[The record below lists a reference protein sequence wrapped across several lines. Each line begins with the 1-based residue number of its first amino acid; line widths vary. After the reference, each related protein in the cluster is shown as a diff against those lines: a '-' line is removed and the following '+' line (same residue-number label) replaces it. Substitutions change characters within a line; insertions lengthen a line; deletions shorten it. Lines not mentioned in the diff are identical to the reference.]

1 MDQCLEECV
10 GTQDRHQSTNTVTLL
25 LILKWSVLPY
35 NFFCFCYKKKKT
47 EQGAMKFGKSSNK
60 CQCHVSF
67 ECIGISNYNDHIID
81 NYLRA
86 QSDLVKSCNYFL
98 VQPRKQAGL
107 PAWRPSA
114 RFRDPWAAE
123 EACVFSETPSSGGP
137 ETSVVPCHPLLD
149 NYWLL
154 ESIRGGRITLHVK
167 YRIHVESG
175 FIVGWNSRQGIFR
188 LINYI
193 L

>member
-1 MDQCLEECV
+1 MYKTHSLIIFCL
-10 GTQDRHQSTNTVTLL
+10 S
-25 LILKWSVLPY
+25 K
-35 NFFCFCYKKKKT
+35 KKKKT
-47 EQGAMKFGKSSNK
+47 EQGAKKVGKSSNK
-60 CQCHVSF
+60 CQCLVSF
-67 ECIGISNYNDHIID
+67 ESIGISNYNDHIID
-81 NYLRA
+81 NYLRP

-107 PAWRPSA
+107 PAWRPSP
-114 RFRDPWAAE
+114 RFTDPWASE

-137 ETSVVPCHPLLD
+137 ETSVVSRRLLLD

-154 ESIRGGRITLHVK
+154 ESILGGRITLHVK

-188 LINYI
+188 LINYM